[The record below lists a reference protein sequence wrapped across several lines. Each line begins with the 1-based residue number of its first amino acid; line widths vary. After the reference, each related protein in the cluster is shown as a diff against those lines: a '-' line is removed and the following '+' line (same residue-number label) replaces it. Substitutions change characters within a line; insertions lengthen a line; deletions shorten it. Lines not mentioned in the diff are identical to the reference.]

1 MEIDWID
8 IAVTISTTG
17 LFALIGFVWRASH
30 KITVMSQRVN
40 DLSRRVG
47 QIESD
52 HDKAMDRIYSIIKDR
67 SSLMSK
73 ETYREDSKE
82 IRRAIQL
89 AHYKLEQEEKERNR
103 NAGKDYLRELPDE

>member
-1 MEIDWID
+1 MEVDWID

-30 KITVMSQRVN
+30 KITVMSQRVD

-47 QIESD
+47 QIECD
-52 HDKAMDRIYSIIKDR
+52 HDKAMDRIYSIVKDR
-67 SSLMSK
+67 SNLMSK
-73 ETYREDSKE
+73 ESYREDSRE
-82 IRRAIQL
+82 IQRAIQM

-103 NAGKDYLRELPDE
+103 NA